1 METVFDALKAMGKA
15 TSVELAARLDISR
28 EEALKREGHTVLNP
42 AVLPDGLTQPHY
54 MDICMAMI
62 RCVDAIYM
70 LNGWQRSAGA
80 KAELA
85 LAEKL
90 GHEVV
95 FQEVSSEKN

>member
-1 METVFDALKAMGKA
+1 
-15 TSVELAARLDISR
+15 
-28 EEALKREGHTVLNP
+28 
-42 AVLPDGLTQPHY
+42 LTQPHY

-70 LNGWQRSAGA
+70 LKGWQRSAGA

-90 GHEVV
+90 GHAVI
-95 FQEVSSEKN
+95 FQEATSEQH